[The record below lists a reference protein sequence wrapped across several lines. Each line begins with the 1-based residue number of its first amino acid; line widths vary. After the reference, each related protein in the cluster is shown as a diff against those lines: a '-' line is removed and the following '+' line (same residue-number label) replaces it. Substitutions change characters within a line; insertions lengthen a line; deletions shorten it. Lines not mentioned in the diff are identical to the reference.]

1 MYGSTPSPPGLST
14 VYFLLLPQFFLTTLF
29 NSKTSTLIDLFTTNN
44 KESFVYS
51 GVYSLTISD
60 HNLIFAV
67 RKIGVPRQS
76 PRFVETRNFKKFD
89 VNAFR

>member
-44 KESFVYS
+44 KERFVYS
-51 GVYSLTISD
+51 GVYLSPRD
-60 HNLIFAV
+60 RNLIFAV
-67 RKIGVPRQS
+67 
-76 PRFVETRNFKKFD
+76 
-89 VNAFR
+89 